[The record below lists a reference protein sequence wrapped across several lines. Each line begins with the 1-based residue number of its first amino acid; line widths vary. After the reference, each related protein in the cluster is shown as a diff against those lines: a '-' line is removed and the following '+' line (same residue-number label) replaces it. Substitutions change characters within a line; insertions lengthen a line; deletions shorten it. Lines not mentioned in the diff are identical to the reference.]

1 MEILD
6 LNRNENLVDWGIE
19 RTAKQKVI
27 VWKNESVEYDVYRIP
42 IDKLVYNS
50 KNGRM
55 FMEAKKFESDESITL
70 EQLKENDPK
79 HFNDEVENLIWN
91 TNEERNVFTKRD
103 IEKFGQIEPGVVLDD
118 GTVIDGNRRFTCLR
132 RLHREHPD
140 NPKYSYFLAAIVKVD
155 GKKITNK
162 ILKEYELRVQ
172 FGADEKVGYNV
183 INMNMSIYELIEK
196 SDTKDFDYTTVAE
209 LVNKTPG
216 EISKIC
222 KTCALVDEFLDYIK
236 KPGEYAIAEEMKIYW
251 PLEPLVT
258 YFDNEGRN
266 LTPLEKIE
274 RKHLFFDY
282 LLTLKVALITQ
293 NLRDGLIRKVFK
305 DKSETKELIEEHK
318 ETIGNKIQD
327 VIDASKTPEELVS
340 SMNELKES
348 GEASEDQEHYEKK
361 VNKQVANKQL
371 DVPLKECQ
379 AALKSLNNVNLKPLI
394 DASNVIAQKKLTEI
408 NDELNKI
415 TGKVKTLQ
423 MEINKDVL

>member
-1 MEILD
+1 
-6 LNRNENLVDWGIE
+6 
-19 RTAKQKVI
+19 
-27 VWKNESVEYDVYRIP
+27 
-42 IDKLVYNS
+42 
-50 KNGRM
+50 
-55 FMEAKKFESDESITL
+55 MEARIEEIFTLINKDITM
-70 EQLKENDPK
+70 QGIKSRIN
-79 HFNDEVENLIWN
+79 N
-91 TNEERNVFTKRD
+91 
-103 IEKFGQIEPGVVLDD
+103 VVLTD
-118 GTVIDGNRRFTCLR
+118 L
-132 RLHREHPD
+132 E
-140 NPKYSYFLAAIVKVD
+140 
-155 GKKITNK
+155 
-162 ILKEYELRVQ
+162 
-172 FGADEKVGYNV
+172 
-183 INMNMSIYELIEK
+183 
-196 SDTKDFDYTTVAE
+196 
-209 LVNKTPG
+209 
-216 EISKIC
+216 
-222 KTCALVDEFLDYIK
+222 
-236 KPGEYAIAEEMKIYW
+236 PGEYAIAEEMKIYW

-327 VIDASKTPEELVS
+327 VIDASETPGELIL

-348 GEASEDQEHYEKK
+348 AEASEDLEHYEKK